1 MDLGLAGRCAI
12 VTGAASG
19 IGRETALHFAREGAR
34 LLVADRDAERLDP
47 LVAELRAAGA
57 EAESFAVDVRRYDE
71 CQAMAKTALE
81 RFGALDVLVAAAG
94 VNREG
99 LFLEQKPEDWL
110 DLVDVNLRG
119 VLHCNR
125 AVAALMVERGRG
137 AIVNVGSDAGKLGE
151 GRMAVYSATKGG
163 VIAFSKALAAELGRH
178 GIRVNAVCPGVTQ
191 TPMIA
196 AWTPEQREKAARL
209 YPLRRLG
216 EPDDIAGVIA
226 FLASDRAGWLTG
238 QAVSVNG
245 GFARC

>member
-1 MDLGLAGRCAI
+1 VDLGFAGRCVV

-34 LLVADRDAERLDP
+34 ILAADRDAGP
-47 LVAELRAAGA
+47 LGAMVAELRAAGA
-57 EAESFAVDVRRYDE
+57 EAESFAVDVRHPDE
-71 CQAMAKTALE
+71 CQAMARAAVG
-81 RFGALDVLVAAAG
+81 RFGSLEVLVAAAG

-99 LFLEQKPEDWL
+99 LFLEQKPEDWA

-119 VLHCNR
+119 VLHCNH
-125 AVAALMVERGRG
+125 AVAPLMVERRRG
-137 AIVNVGSDAGKLGE
+137 AIVNVGSDAGKVGE
-151 GRMAVYSATKGG
+151 GRMAVYAATKGG

-178 GIRVNAVCPGVTQ
+178 GVRVNAICPGVTQ

-216 EPDDIAGVIA
+216 EPEDVASVIA
-226 FLASDRAGWLTG
+226 FLASERAGWLTG